1 MTLAEAIQLVKSTLS
16 ERRRQG
22 DKTYILPRLI
32 SVDELCAVEPWAK
45 FVLAEE
51 VAQQLWVAF
60 IDEEPGSAWDHRS
73 RLILVDDDIAEVL
86 MDLSIHFCPSF
97 FEDMQLLNE

>member
-1 MTLAEAIQLVKSTLS
+1 MTLTEVIQLVRAVLPKGRH
-16 ERRRQG
+16 ENV
-22 DKTYILPRLI
+22 KIYVLPRLM
-32 SVDELCAVEPWAK
+32 SLEELCNAEPWAQ

-60 IDEEPGSAWDHRS
+60 IDEEPEQDWDHRS

-86 MDLSIHFCPSF
+86 MDLSVHFRPNCYA
-97 FEDMQLLNE
+97 DMQPLI